1 MQLAALAVMYVS
13 DQYITQKLC
22 DKDNLENDEC

>member
-1 MQLAALAVMYVS
+1 MQLTALAVMYVS
-13 DQYITQKLC
+13 DQYSTQKLC